1 MAKGEKLS
9 WCIVEGG
16 GIWVGAISRG
26 RMLKKVVLGRTSKE
40 VLLKMEVEDEAEL
53 PTPLLREVKEA
64 LTCYLCGDKVNF
76 SPYPLQLDLP
86 PAAKRVLL
94 QVKKIPY
101 AEVRT
106 YKWVARK
113 IGTRGYRAVGR
124 ILSLN
129 PFPIIIPCHRV
140 VRTDGGLGGFSAG
153 IELKKRLLEIE
164 GVSLVT

>member
-1 MAKGEKLS
+1 M
-9 WCIVEGG
+9 
-16 GIWVGAISRG
+16 GAISQG
-26 RMLKKVVLGRTSKE
+26 RRLKKVVLGRRKKE
-40 VLLKMEVEDEAEL
+40 VLLKMEVENEAEL

-64 LTCYLCGDKVNF
+64 LTCYLGGDKVNF

-86 PAAKRVLL
+86 PAAKGVLL

-106 YKWVARK
+106 YKWVAQK

-140 VRTDGGLGGFSAG
+140 IGKDGSLTGFGGGLE
-153 IELKKRLLEIE
+153 IKQYLLELE
-164 GVSLVT
+164 KNECTH